1 MNNWQDIYPRPR
13 HRGRRGTL
21 QELGRLPQWAKDL
34 LALLREQPAIHR
46 YNIIRVLRWLAD
58 FLENEW
64 QITRPSSS
72 SSHGV
77 AAAVESSDVPPW
89 RAPEGERQEPPRRR
103 QRVHI
108 PFDAL

>member
-21 QELGRLPQWAKDL
+21 QELARLPQWAKDL

-58 FLENEW
+58 FLENQW
-64 QITRPSSS
+64 QIANPNG

-89 RAPEGERQEPPRRR
+89 RAPEGEREEPPRRR

-108 PFDAL
+108 PYDTL